1 MCILLRACVTG
12 AALWLALKEKQA
24 VPILGALALV
34 VGIGFS
40 VAYFRGSD
48 TGFFG
53 GEAWW
58 HALRKVHA
66 LLWIVTGAT
75 MLAGLSWGAVFAVGD
90 TVFGMVAG
98 FMKYGVGQAGSLTSN
113 NIDCSRPTLTQ
124 TKSSISNCERAS
136 PLTGQLHSCSRSNSV
151 VSSQRVGYGS
161 PPARQSQPVEFS
173 LLHIMLHIILHRSP
187 RKLDCRPFCE
197 CARSFVFKSLLNPT
211 AWPLFYAETIAEL
224 MVE

>member
-1 MCILLRACVTG
+1 MNTAGLDPEFAMDANSENRQLLFIMCILLRACVTG

-40 VAYFRGSD
+40 AAYFRGSD

-98 FMKYGVGQAGSLTSN
+98 LMKYGV
-113 NIDCSRPTLTQ
+113 
-124 TKSSISNCERAS
+124 
-136 PLTGQLHSCSRSNSV
+136 V
-151 VSSQRVGYGS
+151 V
-161 PPARQSQPVEFS
+161 
-173 LLHIMLHIILHRSP
+173 I
-187 RKLDCRPFCE
+187 
-197 CARSFVFKSLLNPT
+197 
-211 AWPLFYAETIAEL
+211 
-224 MVE
+224 